1 MIANRSISNQT
12 DDLVFLEDEITR
24 IIFVYVSPCVIFIG
38 TVANILSIL
47 VLSKKTMR
55 RSTTMFYLLILS
67 SADLLVLYTGLLRY
81 WIVMAFDVDIR
92 LYSDFICKL
101 HAFLVYFSLDF
112 ASWILV
118 AVTMDRCISVM
129 RPLKA
134 RVCCSHN
141 VSKVIV
147 VVLFVT
153 MVFINSH
160 LFFTVEIIS
169 RNGSKPICQEA
180 NATFVFVSKIWPWI
194 DFAVFCFVPFGIM
207 IIANLLIIRRV
218 SASVK
223 TLKNMT
229 VDNDI
234 SRSFDSL
241 YTRRTSLR
249 SNHISGEQSE
259 QISTITETFENHG
272 FSNNAVN
279 KTAMNNSTRLQTSTN
294 VTVMLLTVNFVF
306 FLCTTPIAV
315 YFIGQHYWETRDLH
329 PHRIAVQ
336 NLAYCIVNILQ
347 YLNNSVHFFLYCF
360 TGKRFRNEF
369 YKLFSRKRRSVVFQ

>member
-1 MIANRSISNQT
+1 MIANGSISNQT
-12 DDLVFLEDEITR
+12 NVFIEDEITR

-81 WIVMAFDVDIR
+81 WIIMAFDIDIR
-92 LYSDFICKL
+92 LHSDFICKL

-134 RVCCSHN
+134 RLCCTHN

-147 VVLFVT
+147 VVLVVA

-160 LFFTVEIIS
+160 LFFTVEIIA
-169 RNGSKPICQEA
+169 RNGPKLICQEA
-180 NATFVFVSKIWPWI
+180 DANFVSKIWPWI

-207 IIANLLIIRRV
+207 IVANSFIIQRV

-229 VDNDI
+229 VDNNLG
-234 SRSFDSL
+234 RSFDSV
-241 YTRRTSLR
+241 YTRRTSFG
-249 SNHISGEQSE
+249 SSHISGEHSDE
-259 QISTITETFENHG
+259 ISTITEACETQNG
-272 FSNNAVN
+272 FSNDTVN
-279 KTAMNNSTRLQTSTN
+279 KTANNNSTRLQTSTN
-294 VTVMLLTVNFVF
+294 VTVMLLSVNFVF
-306 FLCTTPIAV
+306 FLCTTPIAI
-315 YFIGQHYWETRDLH
+315 YFIGKHYWKTQDIH

-336 NLAYCIVNILQ
+336 NLAYGIVNILQ
-347 YLNNSVHFFLYCF
+347 YLNNSVHFFLYCI

-369 YKLFSRKRRSVVFQ
+369 FKLFSRKRRSAVFQ